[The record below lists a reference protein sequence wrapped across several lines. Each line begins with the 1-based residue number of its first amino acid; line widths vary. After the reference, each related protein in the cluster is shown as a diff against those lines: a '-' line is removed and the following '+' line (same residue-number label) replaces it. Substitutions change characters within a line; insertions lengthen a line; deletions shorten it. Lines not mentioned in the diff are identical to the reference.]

1 MSHGVTARS
10 LVSFIVLLALSP
22 LAGCGPMVGAGATAG
37 VAAYDERGIDGVS
50 RDFRTANEIRGKLL
64 EKQTSLPFKISVEV
78 YEGRALLT
86 GVVQEEQARA
96 DVVALAWQVS
106 SVRRVLNEIQVR
118 PAGSVVDFTHDAW
131 ITTQLQSKIT
141 FDKNILGV
149 NYSVETVN
157 GVLYLIGIAQ
167 DQAELDRVIAY
178 ARSIERVREVVSHVR
193 LKRDAAA

>member
-1 MSHGVTARS
+1 MQDGVAMRVLFS
-10 LVSFIVLLALSP
+10 LMVLLVLPAA
-22 LAGCGPMVGAGATAG
+22 AGCGPAVGAGATAG

-50 RDFRTANEIRGKLL
+50 RDTRTAFEIRGKLL
-64 EKQTSLPFKISVEV
+64 EKQHALPFKISVEV

-86 GVVQEEQARA
+86 GVVQDEQSRA
-96 DVVALAWQVS
+96 DVVGLAYQVP

-118 PAGSVVDFTHDAW
+118 PAGSIVDFTHDAW

-149 NYSVETVN
+149 NYSIETVN
-157 GVLYLIGIAQ
+157 GIIYLIGIAQ

-193 LKRDAAA
+193 LKREAAV